1 MKRSLKKKELHEYMA
16 KITQVPVDPSKK
28 LILKDSDEDGDV
40 MSTLIKAFI
49 MSEME
54 RKQYLHYF
62 HQNKIWYYWL
72 DDSPA
77 VKAFRPVEL
86 KAFIQNAPEHIAT
99 KKEIKD
105 YLHSKYP
112 DAILV
117 HTMPYHMGSAPGH
130 SGSGRKK

>member
-1 MKRSLKKKELHEYMA
+1 M
-16 KITQVPVDPSKK
+16 
-28 LILKDSDEDGDV
+28 
-40 MSTLIKAFI
+40 
-49 MSEME
+49 
-54 RKQYLHYF
+54 HYF

-86 KAFIQNAPEHIAT
+86 KTFMQNAPEHITT

-112 DAILV
+112 DAILISTKITNYDSICQYADV
-117 HTMPYHMGSAPGH
+117 DPDIVSPTITPEQAEALKTETLY
-130 SGSGRKK
+130 KK